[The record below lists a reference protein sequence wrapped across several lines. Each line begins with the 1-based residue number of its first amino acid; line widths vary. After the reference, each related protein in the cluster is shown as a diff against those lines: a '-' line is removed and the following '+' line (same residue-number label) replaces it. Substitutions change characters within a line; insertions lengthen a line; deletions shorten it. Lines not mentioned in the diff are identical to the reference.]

1 MTRRKQF
8 LSAFLIIGFIM
19 SALGLWAARFLP
31 DPIGGICARIF
42 HIITTPIILEIS
54 FGVLGICIVL
64 ALAHYNEKRS
74 DEWVEMDFPDEK

>member
-1 MTRRKQF
+1 MMG
-8 LSAFLIIGFIM
+8 LV
-19 SALGLWAARFLP
+19 GLWGARFLP
-31 DPIGGICARIF
+31 DPIGGLCARIF

-64 ALAHYNEKRS
+64 ALAHYNEKRE